1 MNAQCSVIN
10 NLLSLALRMES
21 ERHAILVVSVVVVRI
36 TIVVDVTEVV
46 GIAGVGGSS
55 PPVVRL
61 AQQA

>member
-1 MNAQCSVIN
+1 
-10 NLLSLALRMES
+10 MES